1 MGSHYDESDFVDA
14 DYQAS
19 LKTSPTSPRQSADAA
34 AGQSSGRP
42 PSREEIES
50 RVSET
55 QAKLADLKRAQEEL
69 ERERAALEDSR
80 RRRLEFQNG
89 RTEMLDHLGRGVS
102 LLEQAEFAA
111 RRDAEQM
118 AKSLADLRE
127 NLARLEPLR
136 EEQWSEQTWNS
147 ELTRALAAIEHAR
160 MEWNS
165 ARLKWPLLDG
175 TSADAAA
182 KKRSGAGL
190 DWAEDVSFK
199 KLCRV
204 GLALNWP
211 VALVTLIGLLAI
223 IVMLARR

>member
-19 LKTSPTSPRQSADAA
+19 LKTSPTSPRHNADAA
-34 AGQSSGRP
+34 SGTSTGRP

-55 QAKLADLKRAQEEL
+55 QAKLAELKRAQEEL
-69 ERERAALEDSR
+69 ERERASLEEAR

-89 RTEMLDHLGRGVS
+89 RTEMLDHLGRGVT

-118 AKSLADLRE
+118 AQTLSDLRE
-127 NLARLEPLR
+127 NLARIEPLR
-136 EEQWSEQTWNS
+136 EEQWSEQTWNA

-165 ARLKWPLLDG
+165 ARLKWTILDG
-175 TSADAAA
+175 TSPDAAA
-182 KKRSGAGL
+182 KKRASSSV
-190 DWAEDVSFK
+190 DWADDVSFK

-211 VALVTLIGLLAI
+211 VAAVTLIGLLTI